1 MKASRSPS
9 TNIKHLF
16 ALTFFLLLTACNS
29 SDDFTTSANTTSN
42 IISGG
47 SGTTGSTGGTGG
59 TGNTGSPAA
68 ILSWVAPA
76 ERTDNSSL
84 SMAEIAGYR
93 IYYGSAQGNYS
104 EHVVINDAYVDEY
117 NLGNIDLPAGT
128 YYAVMTT
135 VDSDGR
141 ESSYSQEVVFDV

>member
-1 MKASRSPS
+1 MKATRSLT

-16 ALTFFLLLTACNS
+16 ALTFILLLTACNS

-42 IISGG
+42 INS
-47 SGTTGSTGGTGG
+47 GGTGG
-59 TGNTGSPAA
+59 SGNTTNPAA
-68 ILSWVAPA
+68 IMSWVAPA

-93 IYYGSAQGNYS
+93 IYYGNAQGNYS
-104 EHVVINDAYVDEY
+104 QQVMINDAYADEY
-117 NLGNIDLPAGT
+117 NLGNINLPAGT

-135 VDSDGR
+135 VDTDGR
-141 ESSYSQEVVFDV
+141 ESSYSQEVVFNV

>member
-1 MKASRSPS
+1 MNLTRPFI
-9 TNIKHLF
+9 TIIKSLI
-16 ALTFFLLLTACNS
+16 ALTFLLQLIGCQS

-42 IISGG
+42 ASTLG
-47 SGTTGSTGGTGG
+47 SD
-59 TGNTGSPAA
+59 A

-76 ERTDNSSL
+76 ERTDNTSL

-93 IYYGSAQGNYS
+93 IYYGTAQGSYS
-104 EHVVINDAYVDEY
+104 QNVMINDAYADEY
-117 NLGNIDLPAGT
+117 NLSSINLPAGT

-141 ESSYSQEVVFDV
+141 ESSYSQEVVFYV

>member
-1 MKASRSPS
+1 MKATRSLT

-29 SDDFTTSANTTSN
+29 SDDFTTSANDTSN
-42 IISGG
+42 I
-47 SGTTGSTGGTGG
+47 STGGTGG
-59 TGNTGSPAA
+59 TGSTGGSGNTTGPAA
-68 ILSWVAPA
+68 VLSWVAPA

-93 IYYGSAQGNYS
+93 IYYGTAQGNYS
-104 EHVVINDAYVDEY
+104 EQVMINDAYADEY
-117 NLGNIDLPAGT
+117 NLGNINLPAGT

-135 VDSDGR
+135 VDTDGR
-141 ESSYSQEVVFDV
+141 ESSYSQEVVFEA

>member
-1 MKASRSPS
+1 MKATRSS
-9 TNIKHLF
+9 ATHIQHLF
-16 ALTFFLLLTACNS
+16 VLTFIFLLTACNS
-29 SDDFTTSANTTSN
+29 SDDFTTSANNTSN

-47 SGTTGSTGGTGG
+47 SGS
-59 TGNTGSPAA
+59 TGNTTSPAA

-84 SMAEIAGYR
+84 SMAEIDGYR
-93 IYYGSAQGNYS
+93 IYYGAAKGSYS
-104 EHVVINDAYVDEY
+104 QHVVIDDAYIDEY
-117 NLGNIDLPAGT
+117 NLGNINLPAGT

-141 ESSYSQEVVFDV
+141 ESSYSQEVVFNV

>member
-1 MKASRSPS
+1 MKATRSS
-9 TNIKHLF
+9 ATHIQHLF
-16 ALTFFLLLTACNS
+16 VLTFIFLLTACNS
-29 SDDFTTSANTTSN
+29 SDDFTTSANNTSN

-47 SGTTGSTGGTGG
+47 SGTTG
-59 TGNTGSPAA
+59 NVPSPVA

-93 IYYGSAQGNYS
+93 IYYGTTQGSYS
-104 EHVVINDAYVDEY
+104 QHVVINDAYADEY
-117 NLGNIDLPAGT
+117 DLASINLPAGT

-135 VDSDGR
+135 VDTDGR
-141 ESSYSQEVVFDV
+141 ESSYSQEVVFNA

>member
-1 MKASRSPS
+1 MKATRSPA

-16 ALTFFLLLTACNS
+16 ALTFIFLLTACNS
-29 SDDFTTSANTTSN
+29 SDDFTTSANNTSN
-42 IISGG
+42 IITGG
-47 SGTTGSTGGTGG
+47 SGSTGTGD
-59 TGNTGSPAA
+59 TTSPAA

-93 IYYGSAQGNYS
+93 IYYGTAQGSYS
-104 EHVVINDAYVDEY
+104 QHVVINDAYADEY
-117 NLGNIDLPAGT
+117 NLGGINLPTGT

-135 VDSDGR
+135 VDTDGR
-141 ESSYSQEVVFDV
+141 ESSYSQEVVFNV